1 MANSW
6 NGPQLGSP
14 IRTDV
19 PELQKKLIAL
29 LKGDPT
35 SVANIPSGAKRLVN
49 TSGTQWQVQ
58 QYNGSSWAA
67 IGKLMHD
74 VDRLDGYH
82 AAITPNANT
91 VAVRNADKKL
101 EGDITGNAATAS
113 SAATL
118 SETLPVNKGGTG
130 ATTSAAARTNLG
142 VPPTSHASSSSA
154 YGLGSNLNYGHMRGD
169 GITTNGVNGEIVV
182 KNVAVNGV
190 QEDTAAGRG
199 QIGMAFNVPESGVDF
214 HSLIKSGCY
223 WFTNTAIK
231 NSTNKPPTNI
241 GGFCVV
247 LGAEMA
253 PYYYTKHIYY
263 QFNVSDFFI
272 EEKIDEKSWS
282 EWIKNIDSTSIATAS
297 IPGIVT
303 SGDGTKI
310 GINGELGVDETVVRT
325 KDNQTINGAKSFT
338 NIVYCKSP
346 VPGFYCVE
354 TDYDRLVIPDEDKN
368 SFDIITFDKNNIRTF
383 GTYSEIKASGISSYG
398 ILVYQPGI
406 TNNNF
411 SIVSACI
418 DKNGKKWG
426 EAPTPEDGSD
436 TNHIATTE
444 WVRQRILESQDLIN
458 NEISMIPD
466 WRKKSNRAL
475 NTAYTASENGYLYVY
490 YNCSPG
496 ENTIGLEYTPIGGS
510 VINYNIG
517 RSYGSSSSNGTT
529 IIPVEKGDTYKIVAS
544 GSVQS
549 TPVFIPAKK

>member
-1 MANSW
+1 MTGSW
-6 NGPQLGSP
+6 NSP
-14 IRTDV
+14 KLINKIATDV
-19 PELQKKLIAL
+19 PFIAEALKAL
-29 LKGDPT
+29 LKRDPT
-35 SVANIPSGAKRLVN
+35 SISDIPEGAKRL
-49 TSGTQWQVQ
+49 TEISAGKWQEQ
-58 QYNGSSWAA
+58 IYNGASWEP

-74 VDRLDGYH
+74 VDKLDGYN
-82 AAITPNANT
+82 ASITPSANT
-91 VAVRNADKKL
+91 VAVRNKNGLL
-101 EGDITGNAATAS
+101 EDSITGNAATATT
-113 SAATL
+113 AETL
-118 SETLPVNKGGTG
+118 GQTLPVNKGGTG

-142 VPPTSHASSSSA
+142 VPPTSHASSSTN
-154 YGLGSNLNYGHMRGD
+154 YGLATDSQYGHVRSD
-169 GITTNGVNGEIVV
+169 RDTTKINAGEIVV
-182 KNVAVNGV
+182 KDVANGGNT
-190 QEDTAAGRG
+190 EDLASGRG
-199 QIGMAFNVPESGVDF
+199 QIGRAFNVPDSGVDF

-247 LGAEMA
+247 LGAETA

-272 EEKIDEKSWS
+272 EEKIDETAWS
-282 EWIKNIDSTSIATAS
+282 EWVKNIDSTDIATAS
-297 IPGIVT
+297 TPGIVK
-303 SGDGTKI
+303 SGEGIKIGTK
-310 GINGELGVDETVVRT
+310 GELGVDETVVRT
-325 KDNQTINGAKSFT
+325 DGNQTINGEKSFT

-466 WRKKSNRAL
+466 WGKKSNRAL

-510 VINYNIG
+510 VIKYNMG

-529 IIPVEKGDTYKIVAS
+529 VIPVAKGDTYKITAS

>member
-1 MANSW
+1 MSDSWFSPKLLEKIANNVPFLQRALLALVKQDPS
-6 NGPQLGSP
+6 S
-14 IRTDV
+14 IADV
-19 PELQKKLIAL
+19 P
-29 LKGDPT
+29 KG
-35 SVANIPSGAKRLVN
+35 GKRLVEISQGKWQLQQFN
-49 TSGTQWQVQ
+49 GTSWEPL
-58 QYNGSSWAA
+58 
-67 IGKLMHD
+67 GKLQMD
-74 VDRLDGYH
+74 VDTVDSFN
-82 AAITPNANT
+82 AALTPQPN
-91 VAVRNADKKL
+91 VIPVRDEN
-101 EGDITGNAATAS
+101 GDLPGNITGHAATAD
-113 SAATL
+113 SAETL
-118 SETLPVNKGGTG
+118 SQTLVVEKGGTG
-130 ATTSAAARTNLG
+130 ATTPEQGRRNLG

-169 GITTNGVNGEIVV
+169 GITANGVNGEIVV

-199 QIGMAFNVPESGVDF
+199 QIGRAFNVPESGVDF

-325 KDNQTINGAKSFT
+325 NDNQTINGAKSFT

-466 WRKKSNRAL
+466 WGKKSNRAL